1 MTRKNNIWISVILM
15 GVLMAAMCC
24 LWGCGQPKGIVA
36 KVGSK
41 KITTDQF
48 KEFLATRFRGTV
60 TPEQSPVEQRLE
72 FLDQQIENELKLID
86 AYQQG
91 FDTDEEA
98 VKQGD
103 QAAERVVL
111 EELYN
116 REILSKLISDEMIRE
131 FYEKQAEEVSVRHIM
146 IQVSDKED
154 PIAVEV
160 AKGKIDAIAIR
171 LDAGEDFAKVATETS
186 EDQTSAAD
194 GGNLGYF
201 QWGRMVDEFQEVAFG
216 LEVGEVSDPVL
227 TSYGYHIIKQD
238 DRRPVEG
245 RKSFEESKDEIKM
258 QVQRTLGEKL
268 KDAAFEY
275 IASLKE
281 EQGVEIDTVV
291 VDMALEK
298 LNDKTVPD
306 SEALFDRFTEEE
318 KQLTVARYEGG
329 VVTLDSVG
337 KMIAARPSMR
347 DFPDRKSLIDVV
359 DGALMPQLL
368 KDKAHKEG
376 IYDLPN
382 VKNTERE
389 SREALMIHKV
399 EKAMVDDKLEITDE
413 GMLVYFQEHESEYM
427 NDPERT
433 VREIFIYDDED
444 KANRIA
450 EKAKA
455 GEDFM
460 ALTKTYNEKKST
472 QSNEGIVGPFSAKR
486 HGEVGKEAFK
496 LENIGDIAGPIKIGR
511 NFSIIK
517 LQEILPSR
525 QKTFGEAKN
534 VVRSHQRRSMRKQL
548 MEDWMDGIRKR
559 NKVTIYEDVVRHLYP
574 EDDMPE
580 DVPETPDTEEPETK
594 EGE

>member
-1 MTRKNNIWISVILM
+1 MTRKNNIWIIVILM
-15 GVLMAAMCC
+15 GVLVAALWC
-24 LWGCGQPKGIVA
+24 LWGCGQPKDIVA

-41 KITTDQF
+41 KITTEQF
-48 KEFLATRFRGTV
+48 KEFLAGRYVGSV

-86 AYQQG
+86 AYRQG
-91 FDTDEEA
+91 FDQDEEA

-116 REILSKLISDEMIRE
+116 REILSQYISDEMIWE
-131 FYEKQAEEVSVRHIM
+131 FYEKQAKEVSVRHIM
-146 IQVSDKED
+146 VQVSDKED
-154 PIAVEV
+154 PMAVEV
-160 AKGKIDAIAIR
+160 AKGKIDAIVER
-171 LDAGEDFAKVATETS
+171 LANGEDFAKLAEEKS
-186 EDQTSAAD
+186 EDQTSAKD

-201 QWGRMVDEFQEVAFG
+201 QWGRMVNEFQEVAFG

-227 TSYGYHIIKQD
+227 TEYGWHVIKLEE
-238 DRRPVEG
+238 RRPVEN
-245 RKSFEESKDEIKM
+245 RKSFEESKEEIKR
-258 QVQRTLGEKL
+258 QVQQMMREEL
-268 KDAAFEY
+268 KEAALAYVEG
-275 IASLKE
+275 LKE
-281 EQGVEIDTVV
+281 EQGVEVDTAV

-298 LNDKTVPD
+298 LNDKTIPD
-306 SEALFDRFTEEE
+306 GEALFDRFTEEE

-337 KMIAARPSMR
+337 KMIASQPSMR
-347 DFPDRKSLIDVV
+347 EFPDRKSLTDVV

-368 KDKAHKEG
+368 KNKAHKEG
-376 IYDLPN
+376 IYDLSR

-389 SREALMIHKV
+389 SREAKMIHKV

-444 KANRIA
+444 KANRVA
-450 EKAKA
+450 AKAKA
-455 GEDFM
+455 GEDFLE
-460 ALTKTYNEKKST
+460 LTKTYNEKKST
-472 QSNEGIVGPFSAKR
+472 QSNDGIVGPFSAKR
-486 HGEVGKEAFK
+486 HRDVGKEAFK
-496 LENIGDIAGPIKIGR
+496 LGNIGDIAGPIKVGR

-548 MEDWMDGIRKR
+548 MEDWMNGIRKR
-559 NKVTIYEDVVRHLYP
+559 NKVKIYEDVVRHLYP

-580 DVPETPDTEEPETK
+580 EEPEAPGTEETETK